1 MALDSE
7 ARWRLVRRAK
17 EQEPQQPEGEVT
29 IRDVESGDLV
39 AIAEIYNFYV
49 LNSVITFDIEEQ
61 TLTEWKSKLN
71 YLQGLDM
78 PFKVAVSPSN
88 QLLGFGYFAPW
99 RQKAAF
105 RRTVEDTI
113 YLKPSAIG
121 KRIGTRLLEEL
132 LAAGKKSGIRE
143 VVAVISDRGAESSI
157 ALHQKFGFEEQ
168 GRLAKVGF
176 KMNKWLGT
184 IILQKHL

>member
-7 ARWRLVRRAK
+7 ARWRLVRKAK
-17 EQEPQQPEGEVT
+17 EQPAEPQGEII
-29 IRDVESGDLV
+29 IRDAEASDLKE
-39 AIAEIYNFYV
+39 IADIYNFYI

-61 TLTEWKSKLN
+61 SLVEWKSKFK
-71 YLQGLDM
+71 YLQGLEM
-78 PFKVAVSPSN
+78 PFKVAVSPSK
-88 QLLGFGYFAPW
+88 QILGFGYLAPW

-105 RRTVEDTI
+105 RRTVENTL

-121 KRIGTRLLEEL
+121 KRIGTRLMTEL
-132 LAAGKKSGIRE
+132 LSSGKKSGIRE
-143 VVAVISDRGAESSI
+143 VVAVISDRGAEASI
-157 ALHQKFGFEEQ
+157 ALHKKFGFEEQ

-184 IILQKHL
+184 IILQKSL

>member
-7 ARWRLVRRAK
+7 ARWRLVRKAK
-17 EQEPQQPEGEVT
+17 EQAAQPEGEVT
-29 IRDVESGDLV
+29 IRDVESGDLRE
-39 AIAEIYNFYV
+39 IAQIYNFYV

-61 TLTEWKSKLN
+61 SLSDWKSKLK
-71 YLQGLDM
+71 YLQGLEM
-78 PFKVAVSPSN
+78 PFKVAISPSN

-113 YLKPSAIG
+113 YLKPSAMR
-121 KRIGTRLLEEL
+121 KRIGTKLLTEL
-132 LAAGKKSGIRE
+132 LAEGKKSGIRE
-143 VVAVISDRGAESSI
+143 VVAVISDKGAESSI
-157 ALHQKFGFEEQ
+157 ALHKKFGFEEQ